1 MLYHLQKTISEV
13 SRKWKLCVILTIRT
27 RIAVAMVMRLRTI
40 CESLLITG
48 RKVMNKSGKK
58 RAATRG
64 E

>member
-1 MLYHLQKTISEV
+1 MLYHLQKAISEV
-13 SRKWKLCVILTIRT
+13 SRKGKLCVMLTIRT
-27 RIAVAMVMRLRTI
+27 RIAVAMVIRFRTI

-58 RAATRG
+58 RAATRA